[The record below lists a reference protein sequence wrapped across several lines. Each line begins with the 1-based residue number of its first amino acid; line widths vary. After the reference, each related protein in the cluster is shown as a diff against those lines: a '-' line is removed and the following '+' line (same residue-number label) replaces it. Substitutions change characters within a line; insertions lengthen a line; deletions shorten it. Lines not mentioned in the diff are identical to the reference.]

1 MGLGVIG
8 LGMGRDPFHLNQDD
22 RRPGRR
28 VAVGQVGHARESER
42 RLVMEGGPIMQR
54 VTLGESG
61 LSVSP
66 VAFGTWQLS
75 PRFWGEQSKE
85 DAIAAIQRAFEM
97 GVNFFDTA
105 DAYGDGYGE
114 TVLGEAIRELPRDE
128 LVITTKVFNH
138 FNPDASRYPDLS
150 PGHVRERCEASLR
163 RLGIETIGL
172 YLLHF
177 YDELTPLAEVA
188 EALGRLHEEG
198 KVRAIGVS
206 NHTVEQTR
214 AQRRFGPY
222 SVTQPPYSLIDPGIE
237 RDLLPYCQAE
247 NLGVMVYSPM
257 HKGLLTGKYTG
268 EETFDD
274 FRRHHPDF
282 QGDRFRRL
290 CDQVA
295 RVRPIAAR
303 YGLSICQLVLAATLM
318 HPAIHVAVCGIKRPA
333 QIAEAAGAVG
343 ATLDREDYFAVR
355 KALLGTPAPKLADAR
370 GDQK

>member
-1 MGLGVIG
+1 
-8 LGMGRDPFHLNQDD
+8 
-22 RRPGRR
+22 
-28 VAVGQVGHARESER
+28 
-42 RLVMEGGPIMQR
+42 MQR
-54 VTLGESG
+54 VILGESG

-85 DAIAAIQRAFEM
+85 DAIAAMKLAFDK

-105 DAYGDGYGE
+105 DAYGDGYAE
-114 TVLGEAIRELPRDE
+114 TVLGEAIRDLPRDE
-128 LVITTKVFNH
+128 LVIATKVFNH
-138 FNPDASRYPDLS
+138 FNPDGSRYPDLS
-150 PGHVRERCEASLR
+150 PSHIVERCEASLG
-163 RLGIETIGL
+163 RLGIETIDL

-188 EALGRLHEEG
+188 EVLGKLHDQG

-257 HKGLLTGKYTG
+257 HKGLLTGKYRGT
-268 EETFDD
+268 ETFDD

-282 QGDRFRRL
+282 QGDRFRQL
-290 CDQVA
+290 CEKVA
-295 RVRPIAAR
+295 AVRPIAER
-303 YGLSICQLVLAATLM
+303 YGLTIYQLVLAATLM
-318 HPAIHVAVCGIKRPA
+318 HPAIHVAVCGIKTPE
-333 QIAEAAGAVG
+333 QIAEAVGAVG
-343 ATLDREDYFAVR
+343 RTISREDYFAVR
-355 KALLGTPAPKLADAR
+355 KAVLGSPAPKLLDAKA
-370 GDQK
+370 DQK